1 MPQQVLK
8 ACDKE
13 IEGRNMKEAIENIVK
28 FLELFRKPE
37 HIIRV
42 SSGRYIE
49 KEVPS
54 LKYAEM
60 THQMEQELMG
70 LPRFTAW
77 AKIAQEK
84 DGKQLV
90 IKRKIQTLPLPDVL
104 PDADEGRAVI
114 EGNTKQFYMKRDEIE
129 EEIRSRQ
136 ERWRGV
142 GTPVGKPASP
152 RSEGR
157 GNDAR
162 KDGPPPRSSR
172 PPPA

>member
-1 MPQQVLK
+1 M
-8 ACDKE
+8 A
-13 IEGRNMKEAIENIVK
+13 
-28 FLELFRKPE
+28 
-37 HIIRV
+37 
-42 SSGRYIE
+42 SGRYIQ

-104 PDADEGRAVI
+104 PDADERRAVI
-114 EGNTKQFYMKRDEIE
+114 ERNTQQFYIKRDQIE
-129 EEIRSRQ
+129 EVIRSRQ
-136 ERWRGV
+136 ERWRDSGALNRPSSTGQEEAKV
-142 GTPVGKPASP
+142 
-152 RSEGR
+152 EQ
-157 GNDAR
+157 AR
-162 KDGPPPRSSR
+162 RKGPPPRSSQT
-172 PPPA
+172 PS